1 MLLVVKLTNVEI
13 NNMKKSYTSW
23 KIFGGYL
30 LIILLMLISSTASG
44 QSPCDNEGICV
55 TQFNAGFNDAN
66 KVTWVNKLSDCDTK
80 FIDIM
85 VDAKAAGKYKIVVVP
100 TIVIYNEGEE
110 VARFQAN
117 IMMQMEAT
125 QKEIQGKIDEI
136 LMDSF

>member
-1 MLLVVKLTNVEI
+1 
-13 NNMKKSYTSW
+13 MKKNYITLRL
-23 KIFGGYL
+23 FVGYIL
-30 LIILLMLISSTASG
+30 ILLFMLISSSAMG
-44 QSPCDNEGICV
+44 QSPCDDEGICV

-66 KVTWVNKLSDCDTK
+66 KVTWVGELGDCNTK

-136 LMDSF
+136 IMDSF